1 MEQLV
6 AAFRSLG
13 PARILALF
21 VGLAAVIAISS
32 LVINRAQQPGLAL
45 LYGGLSAQEASRIN
59 DYLSSQNITH
69 ETRGDGSV
77 YVPSDKVGEL
87 RLQVAG
93 QGMVGGS
100 ASGYELFDNQSS
112 FGTTNFVSNLNAKRA
127 LEGELA
133 RTIGTLPA
141 VAGARVHIVLPKQ
154 NLFSREQV
162 TPSAAVA
169 LNLGNRTLEAAQV
182 NSIAQLVAASVPGLQ
197 ASNITVIDQRGA
209 LLFNGKEQADPTSS
223 ADTMRRKLE
232 KSYEESLTG
241 MLERVMGA
249 GKVAVRVTAE
259 MNMDKVTEQSELF
272 DPTQQVVRSEQTVES
287 SSNSSDG
294 GQGGLTGV
302 QGNTPG
308 GAAGTGGGA
317 AGGSAENRTETT
329 TNYEISKT
337 VRSLEKKGGEVTRLS
352 VAVLVEGKTAA
363 PAAGAGAAAGGAGA
377 GGEAGAAAATY
388 TPLTEDEK
396 TRLRTLVETA
406 IGFNAQRG
414 DKVEVVD
421 MPFTPAPEA
430 PEVAEPFLTK
440 AQMINLAQYALMA
453 VALVVVA
460 LLVVKPALSTLNTAM
475 GTGGGTGGTGMGGG
489 MANMAGLPMPE
500 GGSAGMALGGG
511 GEDENALIDIRSVQ
525 GRVKESAVKKV
536 NQIVD
541 QYPEESLSVVRSWMS
556 ASPSSQNNNQG

>member
-32 LVINRAQQPGLAL
+32 LVINRAQTPGLAL
-45 LYGGLSAQEASRIN
+45 LYGGLSAQEASRIT
-59 DYLSSQNITH
+59 DYLSSQNISF
-69 ETRGDGSV
+69 ETKGDGSV
-77 YVPSDKVGEL
+77 YVPSDQVGQL

-100 ASGYELFDNQSS
+100 SSGYELFDNQSS

-127 LEGELA
+127 LEGELS

-141 VAGARVHIVLPKQ
+141 VTGARVHIVLPKQ

-169 LNLGNRTLEAAQV
+169 LNLGNRTLQPEQV
-182 NSIAQLVAASVPGLQ
+182 NSIAQLVAAAVPGLQ
-197 ASNITVIDQRGA
+197 TAHITIIDQRGA
-209 LLFNGKEQADPTSS
+209 LLFDGKEQADPLSNIDST
-223 ADTMRRKLE
+223 RRKLE
-232 KSYEESLTG
+232 KSYEDSLTS
-241 MLERVMGA
+241 MLERVVGA

-259 MNMDKVTEQSELF
+259 MNTDKVTEQSELY

-294 GQGGLTGV
+294 SSGGLTGV

-308 GAAGTGGGA
+308 GASGGAGGGA
-317 AGGSAENRTETT
+317 GSSENRTETT

-337 VRSLEKKGGEVTRLS
+337 VRNLEKRGGEVTKLS
-352 VAVLVEGKTAA
+352 VAVLVEGKQSAA
-363 PAAGAGAAAGGAGA
+363 NGATTNADGQPNAIA
-377 GGEAGAAAATY
+377 Y
-388 TPLTEDEK
+388 TPLTDAEK
-396 TRLRTLVETA
+396 EQLRTLVQTA

-421 MPFTPAPEA
+421 MPFTPAQEVPEIDQ
-430 PEVAEPFLTK
+430 PFLSK
-440 AQMINLAQYALMA
+440 AQILNLAQYALMA

-460 LLVVKPALSTLNTAM
+460 LLVVKPALGTLNAAM
-475 GTGGGTGGTGMGGG
+475 GTSGGIPISSPSGGG
-489 MANMAGLPMPE
+489 MASMDGLPMPRGNAA
-500 GGSAGMALGGG
+500 GGPASG
-511 GEDENALIDIRSVQ
+511 GEDENALVDIRSVQ

-541 QYPEESLSVVRSWMS
+541 QYPEESLGVVRNWMS
-556 ASPSSQNNNQG
+556 GSPTQQNNNQG

>member
-1 MEQLV
+1 MEQLL

-32 LVINRAQQPGLAL
+32 LVIQRAQTPGLAL
-45 LYGGLSAQEASRIN
+45 LYGGMTAQEASRIN
-59 DYLSSQNITH
+59 DYLASQNIAH

-77 YVPSDKVGEL
+77 YVPSDRVGEL

-100 ASGYELFDNQSS
+100 AAGYELFDNQSS

-141 VAGARVHIVLPKQ
+141 VSGARVHIVLPKQ

-169 LNLGNRTLEAAQV
+169 LNLGNRTLESEQV
-182 NSIAQLVAASVPGLQ
+182 NSIAQLVAAAVPGLQ
-197 ASNITVIDQRGA
+197 TANITIIDQRGA
-209 LLFNGKEQADPTSS
+209 LLFNGKEQADPLSNV
-223 ADTMRRKLE
+223 DTVRRKLE
-232 KSYEESLTG
+232 KSYEDSLTG
-241 MLERVMGA
+241 MLERVVGA

-259 MNMDKVTEQSELF
+259 VNTDKLTEQSELY

-287 SSNSSDG
+287 SSNSSEG
-294 GQGGLTGV
+294 SQGGLTGV

-308 GAAGTGGGA
+308 GAAGGAGGA
-317 AGGSAENRTETT
+317 AGSNENRTETT

-337 VRSLEKKGGEVTRLS
+337 VRSLEKKGGEVTKLS

-363 PAAGAGAAAGGAGA
+363 PAEGTAGAEGGQAAAP
-377 GGEAGAAAATY
+377 TY
-388 TPLTEDEK
+388 TPLTDDEK
-396 TRLRTLVETA
+396 ARLRTLVETA
-406 IGFNAQRG
+406 VGFNAQRG

-421 MPFTPAPEA
+421 MPFTAAPEA

-440 AQMINLAQYALMA
+440 AQMLNLAQYLLMA

-460 LLVVKPALSTLNTAM
+460 LLVVKPALGTLNTAL
-475 GTGGGTGGTGMGGG
+475 GSGGGRLPMGSMGGG
-489 MANMAGLPMPE
+489 MASMSGLPMPTGNE
-500 GGSAGMALGGG
+500 AGGPLGG

-536 NQIVD
+536 NQIID
-541 QYPEESLSVVRSWMS
+541 QYPEESLGVVRNWMS
-556 ASPSSQNNNQG
+556 GAPSQQNNNNQG